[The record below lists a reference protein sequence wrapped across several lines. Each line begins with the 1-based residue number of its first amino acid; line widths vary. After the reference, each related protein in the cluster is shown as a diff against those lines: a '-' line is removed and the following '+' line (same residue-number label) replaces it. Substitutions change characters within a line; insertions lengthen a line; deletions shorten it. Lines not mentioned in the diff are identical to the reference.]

1 MKSELSKTT
10 YFSPFLAYDVIIK
23 LMTSLKSIGF
33 SKAHDGKHYLD
44 NQSEDS
50 SNGYLRKGK

>member
-1 MKSELSKTT
+1 
-10 YFSPFLAYDVIIK
+10 
-23 LMTSLKSIGF
+23 MTSLRIIIF

-50 SNGYLRKGK
+50 SKGYLCEKENNISLTIFTSLKLMKIWISKSP

>member
-1 MKSELSKTT
+1 
-10 YFSPFLAYDVIIK
+10 
-23 LMTSLKSIGF
+23 MTSSKSIIF

-50 SNGYLRKGK
+50 SKSYLGKGKKIFHVQFLPH